1 MTREELLELIA
12 ITSGFAGI
20 EEFEYCESIH
30 SMTLF
35 IEWYKNNISFD
46 SQEGK
51 ELGAKVISFLETQKQ
66 TTKQTTK

>member
-1 MTREELLELIA
+1 
-12 ITSGFAGI
+12 
-20 EEFEYCESIH
+20 
-30 SMTLF
+30 MTLF

-66 TTKQTTK
+66 TIKQTTT

>member
-1 MTREELLELIA
+1 MTREEIMQAIA

-20 EEFEYCESIH
+20 EEFEYCESIR

-51 ELGAKVISFLETQKQ
+51 QLGAKVISFLETQKQ
-66 TTKQTTK
+66 TAK

>member
-1 MTREELLELIA
+1 MTREEIMQA
-12 ITSGFAGI
+12 ITITSGFAGI

-35 IEWYKNNISFD
+35 IEWYKNNISFC

-51 ELGAKVISFLETQKQ
+51 ELGAKVIDCLINNMKEYQNKQ
-66 TTKQTTK
+66 

>member
-1 MTREELLELIA
+1 MTREEIMQAIA

-35 IEWYKNNISFD
+35 IEWYKNNISFC
-46 SQEGK
+46 SQEGR